1 MLCMSVIVD
10 PVGFPISAGC
20 SLSIA
25 CHCGSYPVGPCWSVP
40 EAKLLSYLATIFLSP
55 ERYARHG
62 SNRKVF
68 GWPQPI
74 FCLNFYLFPFCAT
87 FVNLCK
93 NFCFANKTFPFLSIT
108 F

>member
-55 ERYARHG
+55 ERYARQWG
-62 SNRKVF
+62 QF
-68 GWPQPI
+68 
-74 FCLNFYLFPFCAT
+74 FNFNYYSRSEIRT
-87 FVNLCK
+87 
-93 NFCFANKTFPFLSIT
+93 
-108 F
+108 